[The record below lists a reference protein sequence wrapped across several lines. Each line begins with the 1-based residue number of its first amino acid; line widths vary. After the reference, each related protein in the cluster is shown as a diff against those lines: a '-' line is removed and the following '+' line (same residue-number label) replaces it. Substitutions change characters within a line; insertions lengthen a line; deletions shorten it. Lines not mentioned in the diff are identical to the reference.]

1 MYLPPPDPSLTPDN
15 LLQVSRHIPLWESRD
30 SYNWLDIPRSQ
41 HDEIAS
47 KFDGEQAKLELF
59 KSWLAAHPCP
69 TWEDMRAL
77 LRWLEED
84 GRGRAGAAEEVEETY
99 LKSEFYTLTIS

>member
-1 MYLPPPDPSLTPDN
+1 MP
-15 LLQVSRHIPLWESRD
+15 Q
-30 SYNWLDIPRSQ
+30 SQ

-59 KSWLAAHPCP
+59 KAWLAGHPCP
-69 TWEDMRAL
+69 TWENVRDL
-77 LRWLEED
+77 LRGLEGQ

-99 LKSEFYTLTIS
+99 LKSEFYYQSSVNMSTCGFTCFSLHE